1 MRLNLPDNSCS
12 KRITSGQRGSHLVR
26 LRRDKGLL
34 TRLNRRVFP
43 ESHSP
48 TRRTALLTVL
58 LVRKYLRNTEK
69 ETRFL
74 TSAAANDVN
83 RSFEYT

>member
-1 MRLNLPDNSCS
+1 MRLNFPDNSCI
-12 KRITSGQRGSHLVR
+12 KRITTGQRWSHLVR
-26 LRRDKGLL
+26 LHRDPRLL
-34 TRLNRRVFP
+34 TRLNKRVFP

-69 ETRFL
+69 ETQFF
-74 TSAAANDVN
+74 TYAAADDVHH
-83 RSFEYT
+83 SFEYT